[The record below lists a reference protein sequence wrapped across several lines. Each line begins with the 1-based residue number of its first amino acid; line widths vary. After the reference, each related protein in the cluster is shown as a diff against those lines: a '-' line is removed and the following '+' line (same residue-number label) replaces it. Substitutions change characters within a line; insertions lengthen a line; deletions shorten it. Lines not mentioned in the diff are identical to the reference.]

1 MKSWKAIATVIAC
14 SMMIAPAVSRAA
26 PDKIVIRAAHTTSR
40 DYPYH
45 IGLEAF
51 AKSVA
56 AKTNGQVEV
65 KVFPDGQL
73 GGNER
78 EVTESVQMGT
88 IDAAV
93 VNSAVLG
100 AFVPRIDVFNLPFM
114 FRDLPHLYK
123 ALDGKPGEIIAK
135 DLDGKGLKVL
145 SWFMN
150 PGRNIYNT
158 KKPITQLSDLK
169 GMKFR
174 TTQSQVSVATFN
186 ALGALATPMAY
197 GEVYS
202 ALQQGVVDGSD
213 DTTMGYTGSKFYE
226 VAKFYS
232 MTGHFMVACPLMIGL
247 KKFNGYPPEIQKA
260 LLEAAQD
267 GAIAMRKYTEERIR
281 TDVELMKNKG
291 VTVSEVKDIKPFVEA
306 TLPVHKKFEQQ
317 IGKDLIDMVKNIQ

>member
-1 MKSWKAIATVIAC
+1 MKAWKAILGVITC
-14 SMMIAPAVSRAA
+14 SMAVIPVFAQAA
-26 PDKIVIRAAHTTSR
+26 DPKIVIRTAHTTST

-45 IGLEAF
+45 IGLEVF
-51 AKSVA
+51 AKSAA

-65 KVFPDGQL
+65 KIFPNGQL

-88 IDAAV
+88 IDSAV

-123 ALDGKPGEIIAK
+123 ALDGQPGAMIAK
-135 DLDGKGLKVL
+135 DLEAKGLKVL
-145 SWFMN
+145 AWFMN
-150 PGRNIYNT
+150 PGRNVFNT
-158 KKPITQLSDLK
+158 KKPIAELADMK

-202 ALQQGVVDGSD
+202 AMEQGVVDGGD
-213 DTTMGYTGSKFYE
+213 DTTMGYSGSKFYE

-232 MTGHFMVACPLMIGL
+232 MSGHFMVACPVMIGV
-247 KKFNGYPPEIQKA
+247 KKFNGYSPAVQKA
-260 LLEAAQD
+260 LLEAAAD
-267 GAIAMRKYTEERIR
+267 GAIAMRKYTEERIK
-281 TDVELMKNKG
+281 TDLQLLRSKG
-291 VTVSEVKDIKPFVEA
+291 VTVTEIKDIKPFVAA
-306 TLPVHKKFEQQ
+306 TEPVLKKFEAQ
-317 IGKDLIDMVKNIQ
+317 IGKDLIEMVKNIK